1 MKGLFSHCHR
11 HYRSCQSPKMTN
23 NHLNS
28 LSYDD
33 GYCHKHDG
41 LLTMNNHAHSMMN
54 NSFDSEELQ
63 LTEIIP
69 HWKKW

>member
-1 MKGLFSHCHR
+1 MKGLFSHCYR
-11 HYRSCQSPKMTN
+11 HYRSCQSPNMTN
-23 NHLNS
+23 NHLNG

-33 GYCHKHDG
+33 GYCHKYDG